1 MASFELRRRD
11 FLKGCCATAAV
22 GALGPGLFFSP
33 AAHAADTDHDTLV
46 HVFLRG
52 GIDGLNL
59 VVPVSGEDRL
69 HYEQARPGL
78 AIAASGAYGALPLTL
93 AGGSATGFGLHP
105 SASGLHELWDEGRLA
120 IVHGCGMQTAVTR
133 SHFDAQLYLDLG
145 TPGTK
150 GAAPANLALGRLGI
164 AAGSNPT
171 RLLLLGGGN
180 TAATTSAEEYLFA
193 TPATKG
199 TAPPALTA
207 ARVYCIG
214 ASNGTVMF
222 VFGGQVTGG
231 SYTNTNEQYL
241 FNASAATKGAAPTN
255 LSANRGIMA
264 ALASPIEIRNGMDS
278 S

>member
-1 MASFELRRRD
+1 PAPPGRILGPARAGLPPRARPPAGAGRLHGPQRPSRHLRGDRHRCLGHGRPEAPLQPAAAAQHGLAAVDVPRIPGPLRSTAMASFELRRRD

-59 VVPVSGEDRL
+59 VVPESGEDRL

-145 TPGTK
+145 T
-150 GAAPANLALGRLGI
+150 
-164 AAGSNPT
+164 
-171 RLLLLGGGN
+171 
-180 TAATTSAEEYLFA
+180 
-193 TPATKG
+193 
-199 TAPPALTA
+199 
-207 ARVYCIG
+207 
-214 ASNGTVMF
+214 
-222 VFGGQVTGG
+222 
-231 SYTNTNEQYL
+231 
-241 FNASAATKGAAPTN
+241 
-255 LSANRGIMA
+255 
-264 ALASPIEIRNGMDS
+264 
-278 S
+278 